1 MKYVDEN
8 LLLLKRVILYIKGEL
23 IMSTK
28 KNNDVVYNFNEF
40 LLKK

>member
-28 KNNDVVYNFNEF
+28 KNNDVVYNFNQF
-40 LLKK
+40 LLQK

>member
-23 IMSTK
+23 ITSTK